1 MESHQEQLKQLESDI
16 KEEWESKLNQFE
28 QKYESQ
34 ITVLTDEKT
43 ELERRSSESD
53 SYIEALKVRVAKQET
68 DLFESKKRIDDLML
82 IKSKFERLQTEAM
95 LKKERFQSRIKEL
108 LDADPDPELIGE
120 EVFNSLY

>member
-1 MESHQEQLKQLESDI
+1 MS
-16 KEEWESKLNQFE
+16 
-28 QKYESQ
+28 
-34 ITVLTDEKT
+34 
-43 ELERRSSESD
+43 
-53 SYIEALKVRVAKQET
+53 KQES

-82 IKSKFERLQTEAM
+82 IKSKFERLQTETM